1 MIEAYNLTKK
11 YNGKTAL
18 SQVNLT
24 INRGEFVFIIGP
36 SGAGKSTLLKLIIRE
51 IYPTSGIL
59 KVFGRNV
66 SRLRRGQVSMLRRNV
81 GMVFQDFRLLEGKT
95 VFENVAFAMRVTGVS
110 GREINKRVPL
120 ALDLVGLEHKSKSL
134 VTDLSGGEQQR
145 VGLARAI
152 VNKPSMIIADEPTG
166 NLDPDNS
173 TELMD
178 LLRNINSYG
187 TTVIVATH
195 DRDAVDRLQKR
206 VVYLD
211 NSNVIGDE
219 ARGSYLRAP

>member
-24 INRGEFVFIIGP
+24 INRGEFVFIVGP

-51 IYPTSGIL
+51 IRPTSGIL
-59 KVFGRNV
+59 KVFGRNI
-66 SRLRRGQVSMLRRNV
+66 SRLRRSQVSMLRRNV

-95 VFENVAFAMRVTGVS
+95 VFENVAFAMRVTGVP

-120 ALDLVGLEHKSKSL
+120 ALDLVGLEHKKKSL

-152 VNKPSMIIADEPTG
+152 VNKPSMILADEPTG

-173 TELMD
+173 AELMN
-178 LLRNINSYG
+178 LLRSINSYG
-187 TTVIVATH
+187 TTIIVATH

-211 NSNVIGDE
+211 RNIVIGDE
-219 ARGSYLRAP
+219 ARGAYLRAP